1 MEKDKIEQK
10 KRTDLVIGIAVA
22 AVIGFVL
29 NLLANL
35 YYDIFI
41 TSTLS
46 WDEVNHPQVY
56 GVILALIGLI
66 GLLEFFIYDYK
77 NDLEVNKG
85 FLKRYFNYFFY
96 NFTPGKIIR
105 IIAGLYVSSVL
116 IGFVVLLYF
125 VMANFSGY
133 LMATAVFLAAFLKI
147 YLEERQKRRTNSN
160 LAKDL

>member
-1 MEKDKIEQK
+1 MKEDKIEQK

-41 TSTLS
+41 TGTLT
-46 WDEVNHPQVY
+46 WNKVNHTQVY
-56 GVILALIGLI
+56 AITLALVGLI

-77 NDLEVNKG
+77 NDLEENKG

-116 IGFVVLLYF
+116 IGLMVLLYA
-125 VMANFSGY
+125 VMAIFSGY
-133 LMATAVFLAAFLKI
+133 LMTTAVFLAAFLKI
-147 YLEERQKRRTNSN
+147 YLDERQKRRIYNARKTS
-160 LAKDL
+160 